1 MGTTRKNYQTE
12 VFIMSREEVL
22 KNMIEFAAMAF
33 KKDASAITENTDIAE
48 ELGVTSMQRVAMSA
62 SIENEYDVMIPV
74 AKFGNFKTIGDLVDY
89 VMDEM

>member
-1 MGTTRKNYQTE
+1 
-12 VFIMSREEVL
+12 MSREEVL
-22 KNMIEFAAMAF
+22 AKMIEFAAMAF
-33 KKDASAITENTDIAE
+33 NKDAANITENTNIAE

-74 AKFGNFKTIGDLVDY
+74 ARFGKFVTIGDLVDF